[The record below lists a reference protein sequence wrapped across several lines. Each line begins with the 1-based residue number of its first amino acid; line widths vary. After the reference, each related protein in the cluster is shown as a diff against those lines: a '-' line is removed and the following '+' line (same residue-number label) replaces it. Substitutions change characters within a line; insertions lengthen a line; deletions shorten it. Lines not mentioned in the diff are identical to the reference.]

1 MPQASDPNIC
11 SQIKLSRPSAIRFA
25 KYGDC
30 IPSVLSLT
38 DFGETGHPNSLH
50 WKLRLSILSL
60 LHGRATFGESLGY
73 LFRHGACVFSP
84 NS

>member
-38 DFGETGHPNSLH
+38 DSRETGHPSSLH
-50 WKLRLSILSL
+50 WKFGLSILAL
-60 LHGRATFGESLGY
+60 LHGRSTFSESLGH
-73 LFRHGACVFSP
+73 LFGHGARP
-84 NS
+84 